1 MNDSTHSCL
10 SISKLSVECIPAGQS
25 LPVNNQDIR
34 SIQFTTIYVGNLD
47 IEKTD
52 HWTINENKELLDI
65 QVGI

>member
-1 MNDSTHSCL
+1 M
-10 SISKLSVECIPAGQS
+10 ECIPAGQS

-47 IEKTD
+47 IGKTD